1 MIHWRW
7 PSENPRSACADGQRD
22 VHDGGVEHDHE
33 LGEADHD
40 ERHPAP
46 RFVGVGGARVEDM
59 GMTIYGTIEF
69 RILVGTGINLS
80 VICDQRRKEATA
92 MTQLDLD
99 EPKPRLGRKRDH
111 TRDPEILDAALDVLA
126 ETGYDG
132 MTIDMVAAR
141 AKAGKATLYRRWAS
155 KSELVLDAVACMKS
169 TDVDLASPPD
179 TGTLRGD
186 LVAMV
191 KTPTI
196 RESERKLKVMA
207 GIVSMIARD
216 PELAAAAQR
225 GARRAA
231 RGGEPH
237 HLPARD
243 RSRRDR
249 RRRRYREAL
258 PDRPGDGR
266 VSHAHDAQ
274 AGGPRVH
281 DRQHRPDHPAR
292 RGSPR
297 LNCRRLA
304 RRPRSS

>member
-1 MIHWRW
+1 
-7 PSENPRSACADGQRD
+7 
-22 VHDGGVEHDHE
+22 
-33 LGEADHD
+33 
-40 ERHPAP
+40 
-46 RFVGVGGARVEDM
+46 
-59 GMTIYGTIEF
+59 
-69 RILVGTGINLS
+69 
-80 VICDQRRKEATA
+80 
-92 MTQLDLD
+92 MTQLDLA

-186 LVAMV
+186 LVALV

-216 PELAAAAQR
+216 PELAAAAQE
-225 GARRAA
+225 ALVEPRAA
-231 RGGEPH
+231 ANRIIFQRAIDRGEIPADVDIDRLCLIGPAMVAYRTLMLRKPVDREFMIGNIDRII
-237 HLPARD
+237 LPAAGV
-243 RSRRDR
+243 RS
-249 RRRRYREAL
+249 
-258 PDRPGDGR
+258 PG
-266 VSHAHDAQ
+266 
-274 AGGPRVH
+274 
-281 DRQHRPDHPAR
+281 PADTR
-292 RGSPR
+292 AS
-297 LNCRRLA
+297 
-304 RRPRSS
+304 